1 MHTAVLFMGCPRLA
15 KPRPCLTNRS
25 LLLNA
30 FFMIESGQIDDLPD
44 RGFL

>member
-1 MHTAVLFMGCPRLA
+1 MQTAILFMGCPRLA

-25 LLLNA
+25 LSLHA
-30 FFMIESGQIDDLPD
+30 FFMIESDDLPD

>member
-1 MHTAVLFMGCPRLA
+1 MQTAVLVMGYPRLA

-30 FFMIESGQIDDLPD
+30 FFKTESDDSPD
-44 RGFL
+44 RGLL